1 MLLLLQNENTL
12 KIREIGVIRENPRFA
27 AYSTKCDLH
36 SDGNNIYPKNPM
48 KLGFTAPLM
57 AYNEMYCLRAL
68 VFENV
73 RVRFVQPNL
82 RAQGVSTRATFI

>member
-1 MLLLLQNENTL
+1 
-12 KIREIGVIRENPRFA
+12 
-27 AYSTKCDLH
+27 
-36 SDGNNIYPKNPM
+36 M